1 MLKQIFKLSC
11 CHLCHISMPVRFM
24 HIIRKLTL
32 LVTLPF
38 LFDVAFDIFF
48 KNLFEGDEVKS
59 EYKANEDVPQQAE
72 QAGDWDAQAK
82 SEDDRYSYSRKRSY
96 DDSRGYGYYEHR
108 EERR

>member
-1 MLKQIFKLSC
+1 M
-11 CHLCHISMPVRFM
+11 
-24 HIIRKLTL
+24 
-32 LVTLPF
+32 
-38 LFDVAFDIFF
+38 
-48 KNLFEGDEVKS
+48 KS
-59 EYKANEDVPQQAE
+59 EYKADEDVPQQAE